1 MPIAQRFMIIDGNA
15 LVHRAFHA
23 LPPLSTKDG
32 TLVNA
37 VYGFT
42 TVLMKALKELKPEY
56 AAVAFDLPGGTFRDE
71 LYKEYKAKRVKQP
84 QELYDQLPLVKEIVR
99 AFGIPVV
106 EKPGFE
112 ADDVIATLAR
122 QAKGLSL
129 TGAKDSPLEI
139 ETVIV
144 TGDMDTLQLVDEH
157 TKIYSFRK
165 GFSDTVIYDEKAVQE
180 KYGLRP
186 DQMIDYKAL
195 RGDPSDNIPGVRG
208 IGEKTAAE
216 LLHKF
221 GTLEDVYKNVNAI
234 SGRLGV
240 LLKDHEADAILGKKL
255 VTLTRDVPIEATL
268 AQCKVPP
275 QNSAKLREVFEKF
288 GFKNLVA
295 RLGEKENNEKEQ
307 GSLLGAASH
316 NPPQPSLTLR
326 EGDRS
331 VPPQRARGGEE
342 GVRAEYVIIG
352 NQDTISHH

>member
-216 LLHKF
+216 LLQKF
-221 GTLEDVYKNVNAI
+221 GTVENLYKEI
-234 SGRLGV
+234 ERLSDEVIKDRGVKPGV
-240 LLKDHEADAILGKKL
+240 LEALRKYKDDGVLGKKL
-255 VTLTRDVPIEATL
+255 VELKKDVEIKIKIED
-268 AQCKVPP
+268 CKVGKPDVE
-275 QNSAKLREVFEKF
+275 KLRELFE
-288 GFKNLVA
+288 
-295 RLGEKENNEKEQ
+295 
-307 GSLLGAASH
+307 
-316 NPPQPSLTLR
+316 
-326 EGDRS
+326 
-331 VPPQRARGGEE
+331 
-342 GVRAEYVIIG
+342 
-352 NQDTISHH
+352 